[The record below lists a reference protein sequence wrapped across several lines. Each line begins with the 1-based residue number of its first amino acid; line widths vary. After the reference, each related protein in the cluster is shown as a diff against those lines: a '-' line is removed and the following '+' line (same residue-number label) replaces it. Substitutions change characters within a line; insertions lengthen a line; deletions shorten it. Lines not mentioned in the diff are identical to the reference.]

1 MQSVFQDKCA
11 AIPRPGVPRA
21 TPAAPAQPSH
31 PPHPP
36 LWAVLFTVTR
46 HMGSQTLAGAPDP
59 ARLASAA
66 RTATA
71 FPDSARY
78 PGRERPAA
86 RLLHG
91 VAFRLPRYSAELG
104 AAAAQFP
111 TSEKD
116 PAAPL
121 QDRPRPAGPS
131 AFSAEL
137 NSPTLFWRPTAR
149 GSTLSRAQSLLRPR
163 EHAMADLCHA
173 RDDTHRCGGLRLVL
187 EERPAEERP
196 HVRCR
201 SPPGQPF
208 PARGPENQASH
219 QVVPLIQY
227 V

>member
-1 MQSVFQDKCA
+1 
-11 AIPRPGVPRA
+11 
-21 TPAAPAQPSH
+21 
-31 PPHPP
+31 
-36 LWAVLFTVTR
+36 
-46 HMGSQTLAGAPDP
+46 MGSQTLAGAPDP

-86 RLLHG
+86 RLLQG

-104 AAAAQFP
+104 AAAAQGLRGGGSSLQPLRLVHEGAGRRDRFP